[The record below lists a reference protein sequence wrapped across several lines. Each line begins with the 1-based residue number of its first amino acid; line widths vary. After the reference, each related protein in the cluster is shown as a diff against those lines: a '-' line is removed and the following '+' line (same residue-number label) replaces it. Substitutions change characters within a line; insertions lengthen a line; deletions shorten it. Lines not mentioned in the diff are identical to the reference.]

1 MRLSLRYTPL
11 KHNPVGRSHLLK
23 WLAGDYLCMSA
34 TDNRELIRSG
44 GTYLIMV
51 LLWPLFM
58 PREIVGP
65 LGGTDWRQLSA
76 VLLGAAS
83 WATVVLVAMG
93 HI

>member
-1 MRLSLRYTPL
+1 
-11 KHNPVGRSHLLK
+11 
-23 WLAGDYLCMSA
+23 MSA
-34 TDNRELIRSG
+34 QTVNLGMSTTDGRDVLRSG
-44 GTYLIMV
+44 ATYLIMI

-76 VLLGAAS
+76 VLLGVMS